1 MMTWA
6 HRYVRYKRTKP
17 DTLQS
22 YNKLINSKIKKGY
35 VEIETHEGVR
45 AGELANKDER
55 ILKNYMSNHV
65 LTDLCL

>member
-1 MMTWA
+1 MLGT
-6 HRYVRYKRTKP
+6 KGQKP

-45 AGELANKDER
+45 ACELANKDER
-55 ILKNYMSNHV
+55 ILKNYMSKHA
-65 LTDLCL
+65 LTDLYLWILS

>member
-1 MMTWA
+1 MLGT
-6 HRYVRYKRTKP
+6 KGQKP

-22 YNKLINSKIKKGY
+22 YSKLINSKIKKGY

-55 ILKNYMSNHV
+55 ILKNY
-65 LTDLCL
+65 T